1 MNWNSFIVSNLILGS
16 YYQFRVLSYN
26 PNGPSLTYSA
36 LGTYAWGRPQGFNIP
51 TLVSSTSS
59 SITIKWDESNSNGGC
74 AILDYRIYRDL
85 DGTAT
90 TWTEVNPSPAY
101 TGNDPFNRQ
110 FTWTTFPI
118 GAVAGDSF
126 SFYVKAVTVAT
137 YLEGSATPA
146 FLLAGVPDT
155 PTSAPSVVPSLTNG
169 NQIGVAYEAI
179 SSNGGSSIIS
189 YELQKGSTSLTDFV
203 TISGAEPKSLAL
215 SFTVTLNVTRGTYYS
230 FRYRAVNQIGA
241 SGWSSISL
249 IQAASVP
256 PSPLAPAYKTED
268 TSSVTLIFTTPT
280 DNGGSKISGYIL
292 YRDFGV
298 KISNINVL
306 VSGYTGQSEY
316 QITELSSNTTY
327 RFTLV
332 LTNAFADSS
341 QSNAVSVHTSTTPL
355 QISAPT
361 VDWTLSSKT
370 TLYIKWA
377 SVFDSTASIL
387 GYILSMDDGNG
398 GVFTDIFEGVFEPSI
413 FSYYVTGLI
422 TGLQYRFKIRAAG
435 INDQGP
441 ESNIASFYACT
452 KPSEFQSPTLIIS
465 NTTSIQ
471 IQWSAPRDDGGCSLT
486 GYAVFRDDGNGGLI
500 TTKLI
505 QAIIQQ
511 SEETHLSMKWQS
523 LIF

>member
-1 MNWNSFIVSNLILGS
+1 MQNDSYMTIYDGSSDPDTTSFIVSNLIPGS

-26 PNGPSLTYSA
+26 FNGPSLTYSA
-36 LGTYAWGRPQGFNIP
+36 LGAYAWGRPQGFNIP

-59 SITIKWDESNSNGGC
+59 SITIKWDEPNSNGGC

-90 TWTEVNPSPAY
+90 TWTEVNPLPAY

-118 GAVAGDSF
+118 GTVAGDSF

-155 PTSAPSVVPSLTNG
+155 PTSAPSVVPSLPNG

-215 SFTVTLNVTRGTYYS
+215 SFTVTLNVARGTYYS

-241 SGWSSISL
+241 SGWSPISS

-256 PSPLAPAYKTED
+256 PAPIAPAYKTAD

-298 KISNINVL
+298 K
-306 VSGYTGQSEY
+306 
-316 QITELSSNTTY
+316 
-327 RFTLV
+327 
-332 LTNAFADSS
+332 
-341 QSNAVSVHTSTTPL
+341 
-355 QISAPT
+355 T
-361 VDWTLSSKT
+361 V
-370 TLYIKWA
+370 
-377 SVFDSTASIL
+377 IL
-387 GYILSMDDGNG
+387 M
-398 GVFTDIFEGVFEPSI
+398 F
-413 FSYYVTGLI
+413 
-422 TGLQYRFKIRAAG
+422 
-435 INDQGP
+435 
-441 ESNIASFYACT
+441 
-452 KPSEFQSPTLIIS
+452 
-465 NTTSIQ
+465 
-471 IQWSAPRDDGGCSLT
+471 
-486 GYAVFRDDGNGGLI
+486 
-500 TTKLI
+500 
-505 QAIIQQ
+505 
-511 SEETHLSMKWQS
+511 
-523 LIF
+523 